1 MSNGQI
7 PRAKKL
13 ILGACKN
20 NSRASTCKL
29 QLDQGTSCKT
39 DFLCSMLD
47 SNIFFL
53 IVTLTLLKRKRGHAD
68 FQTRPPIMRVH
79 WAANCLMQW
88 FNTLRSIDL
97 FPLELARIADISIS
111 FRPSG
116 ASAKDV
122 RGKKEQ
128 ECYAGYNTCHKSLK
142 QKPFVFNV
150 LQISYIHSSHLC
162 SHSNVPLSFPRL
174 QNSPYFCVFK

>member
-1 MSNGQI
+1 MQHA
-7 PRAKKL
+7 R
-13 ILGACKN
+13 
-20 NSRASTCKL
+20 
-29 QLDQGTSCKT
+29 QQYF
-39 DFLCSMLD
+39 FLNCH
-47 SNIFFL
+47 SNIIEEKKGPRRFPDK
-53 IVTLTLLKRKRGHAD
+53 T
-68 FQTRPPIMRVH
+68 PIMRVH

-97 FPLELARIADISIS
+97 FPLELACIADISIS